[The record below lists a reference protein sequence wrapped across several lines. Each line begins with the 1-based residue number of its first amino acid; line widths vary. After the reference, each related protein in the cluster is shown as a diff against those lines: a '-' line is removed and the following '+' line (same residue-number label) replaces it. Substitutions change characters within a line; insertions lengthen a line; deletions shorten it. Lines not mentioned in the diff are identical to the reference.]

1 MEKKVEKERST
12 ERCGEA
18 QGKDGQKQ
26 EDGAGSVTT
35 HHHRCG
41 AVCACVCM
49 CVPGKRAKQQ
59 QKVHSVGDEQR
70 CRHHE
75 LVLRV
80 RARAWAPAHHR
91 RTRCGHRCAANR
103 LHPSSASMSCFPSC
117 MPYHFFFFLRGKSL
131 LAGNSYV
138 EAGPLRLCP
147 CAATPHTHTHKYTQI
162 HAQRDPSRVK
172 TNPLYAAHLP
182 IRLAFLFFFQGFG
195 TGELDGVL
203 ADYVG
208 PNIVLNSMYL

>member
-1 MEKKVEKERST
+1 MSND
-12 ERCGEA
+12 A
-18 QGKDGQKQ
+18 
-26 EDGAGSVTT
+26 VTT
-35 HHHRCG
+35 NSF
-41 AVCACVCM
+41 CVCERER
-49 CVPGKRAKQQ
+49 G
-59 QKVHSVGDEQR
+59 H
-70 CRHHE
+70 
-75 LVLRV
+75 LRTT
-80 RARAWAPAHHR
+80 AAPAAGTDVQ
-91 RTRCGHRCAANR
+91 RTACTR
-103 LHPSSASMSCFPSC
+103 LQLACLAFLRACHII
-117 MPYHFFFFLRGKSL
+117 FFFFLRGKSL

>member
-117 MPYHFFFFLRGKSL
+117 MPYHFFFFFEREEPSGGQQLCRSRT
-131 LAGNSYV
+131 S
-138 EAGPLRLCP
+138 PLVSVCSNT
-147 CAATPHTHTHKYTQI
+147 AHTHTQI
-162 HAQRDPSRVK
+162 YANTRPERSLPCENKSTLRSAPANPTSLSFFLSRLWNGRV
-172 TNPLYAAHLP
+172 
-182 IRLAFLFFFQGFG
+182 RWC
-195 TGELDGVL
+195 
-203 ADYVG
+203 
-208 PNIVLNSMYL
+208 SR